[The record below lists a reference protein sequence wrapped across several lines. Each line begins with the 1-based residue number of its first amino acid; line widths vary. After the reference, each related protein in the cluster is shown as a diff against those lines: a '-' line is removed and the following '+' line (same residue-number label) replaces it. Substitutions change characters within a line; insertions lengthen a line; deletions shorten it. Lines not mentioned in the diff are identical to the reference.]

1 MSGAYLFPSDK
12 NEMYK
17 TLHLY
22 CKGLISDDEG
32 LVSKLSNLSAV
43 MNLALENINWVGFY
57 LLDGEDLVLG
67 PFQGKPACVRLQK
80 GKGVCQKAVENTAT
94 VLVDDVHAF
103 SGHIACDSESNSE
116 IVVPLTNKN
125 GEVVAVLDIDSPI
138 KSRFDSTD
146 KQWLEMICRDI
157 SKFCF

>member
-1 MSGAYLFPSDK
+1 MSGTYLFPSDK

-22 CKGLISDDEG
+22 CKGLISDNES
-32 LVSKLSNLSAV
+32 LVSKLSNLSAII
-43 MNLALENINWVGFY
+43 NLALENINWVGFY

-80 GKGVCQKAVENTAT
+80 GKGVCQKAVESKAT
-94 VLVDDVHAF
+94 ILVDDVHAF

-116 IVVPLTNKN
+116 IVIPLKNKC

-138 KSRFDSTD
+138 KSRFDESD
-146 KQWLEMICRDI
+146 KQGLEAVCMEID
-157 SKFCF
+157 KYCF